1 MIASERECKDCF
13 ASLAQTLFQPSSEG
27 HCLGWRREGKTWKKK
42 PRTCGFSLHLFSFL
56 LSFHWE
62 DNKESKAK
70 EHWFLPIMP
79 HKGGPAHTRSVHQ
92 RCNSPALG
100 CARCGKRIT
109 SMMEVKRRTSIH
121 GTSSLYQSSR
131 YSKMRLYPCGDQH
144 SCQVTPIRQP
154 SSPSGCGTNGPNR
167 A

>member
-1 MIASERECKDCF
+1 MSARTALQVLHKHYSNQAAKDT
-13 ASLAQTLFQPSSEG
+13 ALVGVGRVKHGKRSLEHAAPLCT
-27 HCLGWRREGKTWKKK
+27 
-42 PRTCGFSLHLFSFL
+42 FL
-56 LSFHWE
+56 LSFHRE
-62 DNKESKAK
+62 DTKESKAK

-109 SMMEVKRRTSIH
+109 SMMEVKLRTSIH
-121 GTSSLYQSSR
+121 GTSSLYQSSH

-144 SCQVTPIRQP
+144 FCQVTPIRQP
-154 SSPSGCGTNGPNR
+154 SSPSGCGTNGPHR